1 MRGYQR
7 RVIYMKNTGSDIFSE
22 AYFVLNSEGTTRLSS
37 DAKMVDEAKR
47 IIREN
52 SEGRRSLLYR
62 MRWSIFSFLLG
73 AFLSTLIV
81 FLFFI

>member
-22 AYFVLNSEGTTRLSS
+22 AYFVLNSEGTRLSS

-52 SEGRRSLLYR
+52 SEGRHSLLYR